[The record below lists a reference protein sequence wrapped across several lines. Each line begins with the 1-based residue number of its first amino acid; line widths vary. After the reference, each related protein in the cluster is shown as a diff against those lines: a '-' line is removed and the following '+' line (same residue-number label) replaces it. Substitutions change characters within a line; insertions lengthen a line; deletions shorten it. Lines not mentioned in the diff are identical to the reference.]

1 MMLGNP
7 KPLMLGNPKPFNPL
21 ASRLYLASPG
31 RYCGLVRQRHAV
43 GGVRQRHAVGGCW
56 GRRWSRSVESL
67 SQGDSADA

>member
-43 GGVRQRHAVGGCW
+43 GGVLLGA
-56 GRRWSRSVESL
+56 SVESL
-67 SQGDSADA
+67 RQGDSADA